1 MNAAEYVSVLV
12 SIVIGLALADILTS
26 LHELFRAGRRVK
38 WDWAAPLATAL
49 VVMLL
54 MMMWWSLYPGQAGAG
69 SPPAAAEPMTI
80 GRFLPQ
86 FVLLVLLFLLAA
98 GALPDEVPVEGVD
111 LRAYYERN
119 AAYFWSLFAA
129 TLAWVMGVEIVGAA
143 LEGAKLV
150 PLLSANTVEF
160 GILAVFVSLIFV
172 RKRWWLAVAFL
183 ILASG
188 PISWVTRSLG

>member
-26 LHELFRAGRRVK
+26 VHKLFRGGRRVK
-38 WDWAAPLATAL
+38 WDWAAPLAAAL

-54 MMMWWSLYPGQAGAG
+54 MMMWWSLYPA
-69 SPPAAAEPMTI
+69 PAAAGQAATPFTI

-98 GALPDEVPVEGVD
+98 GALPDDVPVEGVD

-129 TLAWVMGVEIVGAA
+129 TMAWVMGVEIVGSA
-143 LEGAKLV
+143 LEGARLV
-150 PLLSANTVEF
+150 PLLEANVIEF

-188 PISWVTRSLG
+188 PIGWLTRSLG